1 MRLQVDD
8 AAIIGP
14 FSRAGANCLP
24 TRSKDRTSQRR
35 RATGL
40 PIGRGSRSIAA
51 FAFGIVGFFYWIP
64 TPQPTWGQSG
74 YGTAPQTNLSPIGP
88 TNQGAPFNSGGF
100 SNPASGFPSASPFP
114 STAPSGL
121 APSGLAQTTNPSF
134 DPYAVQPGG
143 SMFGGASINPLAP
156 SPYASG
162 PTTFA
167 PSGSNFGSPG
177 TASLGSPVGG
187 NPSYPNGSLLGGLF
201 SGNWFRGNSNPTGVY
216 QGAGYPTGALVPF
229 GTPSASASTY
239 SAPSIYGS
247 APPQGGFFGAPVGN
261 ATYGSPYAGDAFGGG
276 VGDPFPASAYPS
288 GSPTS
293 LFPGGI
299 SGAGGFG
306 SGGALF
312 PGGLFPSGGI
322 GGYQLLHG
330 PRLRHTYISGGDG
343 DDEVGLNQTDASI
356 GFAFGNFFYSN
367 RPLYVVPSF
376 SLYLF
381 DGPVTTAGSPA
392 DLPGN
397 AYAGFIDFGWQTDP
411 NQIIGGELGVR
422 VGAYTDFDT
431 FNDDSIR
438 VMGKGL
444 VSFRLT
450 PASTLKAGVYY
461 LDRQS
466 IKLLPA
472 GGLLWQPDP
481 YTRFDIFFPEPKF
494 AKYWRTI
501 GTQDVWWYLAG
512 EYGGDSWT
520 VTRASNLEERV
531 DINQIGVTFG
541 FEWGRSDLIRTGQ
554 RRAFLEAG
562 VVFDRELNYEVS
574 PHDRDLN
581 EAFMFRGGWGY

>member
-1 MRLQVDD
+1 
-8 AAIIGP
+8 
-14 FSRAGANCLP
+14 LP
-24 TRSKDRTSQRR
+24 TRSNDRTSLQRR
-35 RATGL
+35 ARGL
-40 PIGRGSRSIAA
+40 LIGGPKRSFWWSIAFLA
-51 FAFGIVGFFYWIP
+51 GFVGGIP
-64 TPQPTWGQSG
+64 STDRAWGQAAS
-74 YGTAPQTNLSPIGP
+74 APQTNLSPIGP
-88 TNQGAPFNSGGF
+88 VNQGGFGNSGSSF
-100 SNPASGFPSASPFP
+100 PASPPR
-114 STAPSGL
+114 GL
-121 APSGLAQTTNPSF
+121 APTTNPSF
-134 DPYAVQPGG
+134 DPYASGPGG
-143 SMFGGASINPLAP
+143 TGFGGAGFGGATINPLGPPAF
-156 SPYASG
+156 SSG

-167 PSGSNFGSPG
+167 TPG
-177 TASLGSPVGG
+177 AGTPGAGTPGAGTLGAGTLGAASLGPPVAG
-187 NPSYPNGSLLGGLF
+187 NPAYPNGSLLGGLF
-201 SGNWFRGNSNPTGVY
+201 SGNWFRGNPSSAGVY

-247 APPQGGFFGAPVGN
+247 APPQGGF
-261 ATYGSPYAGDAFGGG
+261 YGPPSSSPYAGGAFGNGT
-276 VGDPFPASAYPS
+276 GDPYPPSAYPS

-293 LFPGGI
+293 LFPSGL

-312 PGGLFPSGGI
+312 PAGLFPSGGI

-381 DGPVTTAGSPA
+381 DGPVTTLNSPA

-397 AYAGFIDFGWQTDP
+397 AYAGFLDFGWQTDP
-411 NQIIGGELGVR
+411 NQIIGSELGVR

-431 FNDDSIR
+431 FNDDSVR

-520 VTRASNLEERV
+520 VTRASDLEERV

-562 VVFDRELNYEVS
+562 VVFDRELRYEIS
-574 PHDRDLN
+574 TDDRDLN
-581 EAFMFRGGWGY
+581 EAFMVRGGWGY